1 MNDRDD
7 LKARAKALEL
17 EHAANISTEKLQEL
31 VEAAEAAKEAAPATL
46 QNQGDAGQPVP
57 QGDQGGNAFEA
68 ALEDRAATA
77 TGEPATVVTQPEEDT
92 AQPDLIEALRVQG
105 PAKGFRRAG
114 RDFGP
119 TPVFVPLEDLSEAE
133 LAALENEPRLMT
145 SRVMVAPE

>member
-1 MNDRDD
+1 MSDRDA
-7 LKARAKALEL
+7 LKTRAKALEL

-31 VEAAEAAKEAAPATL
+31 VEAAEAAGL
-46 QNQGDAGQPVP
+46 QSQG
-57 QGDQGGNAFEA
+57 QGGNAFEA

-77 TGEPATVVTQPEEDT
+77 TGEPATLVTQPEEDA

-105 PAKGFRRAG
+105 PTKGFRRAG

-119 TPVFVPLEDLSEAE
+119 TPVFIQLADLSEDE
-133 LAALENEPRLMT
+133 LAALENEPRLMA

>member
-1 MNDRDD
+1 MSDRDD

-17 EHAANISTEKLQEL
+17 EHAANIPTDKLQEL
-31 VEAAEAAKEAAPATL
+31 VEAAEAAKAAAL
-46 QNQGDAGQPVP
+46 AARQNQGDAGQPAP

-77 TGEPATVVTQPEEDT
+77 TDEPATLETQPEEDA

-105 PAKGFRRAG
+105 PNKGFRRAG

-119 TPVFVPLEDLSEAE
+119 TPVFIQLADLSEDE
-133 LAALENEPRLMT
+133 LAALENEPRLMA
-145 SRVMVAPE
+145 SRVLVAPE